1 MEKTLVIITLFSAD
15 TVRLDEE
22 SAARV
27 LQGDYPVRVKSKL
40 LATIR
45 ENTSSSDNDCVVG
58 FLPFMKDSGV
68 YPIPV
73 MEDITQDHYGELAL
87 YLAPEAPCSIVSDL
101 IARKKDGTLECRK
114 ELIDGNDVIVIGD
127 ACRDWSDVIVCLDE
141 AGAESV
147 KCISI
152 LED

>member
-58 FLPFMKDSGV
+58 FLPVMKDSGI
-68 YPIPV
+68 YPIPS
-73 MEDITQDHYGELAL
+73 MEDVTQDHYGELAL
-87 YLAPEAPCSIVSDL
+87 YLAPEAPCSIVSNL
-101 IARKKDGTLECRK
+101 IARRKDGTLECRK
-114 ELIDGNDVIVIGD
+114 ELVDGNDVIVIGD
-127 ACRDWSDVIVCLDE
+127 SCRDWSDVIACLDE